1 MSLGHSDVIHY
12 TRPTGAPP
20 TDNVEEFIQQ
30 AKEAGTVK
38 IVKCAKPYTD
48 AGGGLHW
55 AGPRLK
61 HYADGRPDMQGDL
74 TQVVPTSAY
83 FGPWNE
89 TGLVNMSK

>member
-12 TRPTGAPP
+12 TRPAGAPP
-20 TDNVEEFIQQ
+20 TDNVEAFIQQ

-38 IVKCAKPYTD
+38 IIKCAKPWTD

-55 AGPRLK
+55 AETKVYTLDDNPFAEPRLK
-61 HYADGRPDMQGDL
+61 PRRPF
-74 TQVVPTSAY
+74 

-89 TGLVNMSK
+89 TGLVNMTK